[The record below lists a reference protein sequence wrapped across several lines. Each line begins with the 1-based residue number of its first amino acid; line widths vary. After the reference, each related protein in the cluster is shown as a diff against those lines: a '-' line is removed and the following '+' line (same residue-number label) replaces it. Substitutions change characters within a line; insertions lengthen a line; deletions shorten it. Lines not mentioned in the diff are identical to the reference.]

1 MNSSANARI
10 EDNVEKIVS
19 KGEKLGILIHNV
31 LKNKGLKLMTLIV
44 TVIFGMLGFVYFFGK
59 HLIKGKK

>member
-1 MNSSANARI
+1 MNSSINARI
-10 EDNVEKIVS
+10 EDDVEKIVS
-19 KGEKLGILIHNV
+19 KGEKFGTMTHNA

-44 TVIFGMLGFVYFFGK
+44 TVVFGVLGFVYFFGK

>member
-1 MNSSANARI
+1 MNSSINARI
-10 EDNVEKIVS
+10 EDDVEKIIS
-19 KGEKLGILIHNV
+19 KGEKFGTMLHNL

-44 TVIFGMLGFVYFFGK
+44 TVIFSILGFLYFFGK